1 MSQPPRAS
9 AAKSAHC
16 ALVGCSMIGSVEL
29 EIETAGIARTAITIC
44 EHHLAELCAA
54 RRAAPE
60 TAPPSAEVEA
70 PRRRFR
76 RG

>member
-1 MSQPPRAS
+1 M
-9 AAKSAHC
+9 
-16 ALVGCSMIGSVEL
+16 LGSVEL
-29 EIETAGIARTAITIC
+29 EIETADVARTAITIC

-60 TAPPSAEVEA
+60 AVPPSADVEP

-76 RG
+76 RR